1 MTTNHDQFY
10 RYCLDFYGPGGIY
23 DYAFSR
29 ELIETATQ
37 IYRSRL
43 AAGREFYGD
52 TVDRESVRD
61 IILDELVPA

>member
-1 MTTNHDQFY
+1 MSTDLEQFY

-37 IYRSRL
+37 RYRSRL
-43 AAGREFYGD
+43 DPAREFYGD
-52 TVDRESVRD
+52 TVDREAVRD